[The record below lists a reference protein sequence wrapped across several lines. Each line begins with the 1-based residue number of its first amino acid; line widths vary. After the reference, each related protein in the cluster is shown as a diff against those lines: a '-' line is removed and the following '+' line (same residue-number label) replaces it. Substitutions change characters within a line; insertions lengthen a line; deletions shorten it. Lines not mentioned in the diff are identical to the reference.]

1 MSEGFTTAEDLAGH
15 SHDYVKVGADSIRR
29 VVTLSTSGST
39 GERKRLYFTEGD
51 LRRTVDFFRE
61 GMRWLCSPGDKAAIL
76 LGSPSP
82 DGLGRL
88 LEEGLR
94 ELGAEPQLLCL
105 PTDYGETAEAL
116 LDLEPDT
123 LVGLPVMVRRLALM
137 TPSLRPKT
145 VLLSGDYV
153 SLAAAETI
161 TRLWH
166 TKVFSHYGL
175 TESGL
180 GFAVQ
185 CPLLL
190 GQHIRADELQ
200 VEIVDP
206 DTGERLPEGQWGE
219 IVFTTLRREAMPLR
233 RYRTGDISR
242 LLPGECPCGTPGPR
256 LDRVL
261 GRVEELRKPVSIY
274 ALDETLLR
282 EDSLLDY
289 EAAFDGGLL
298 RVTAEGGEPEAIRGL
313 LAEKWPGLSV
323 EVITGVI
330 PPSARKRMVRMA
342 AGQ

>member
-1 MSEGFTTAEDLAGH
+1 MREGFTTPEDLAEHG
-15 SHDYVKVGADSIRR
+15 HDYVRVDAGSIQRI
-29 VVTLSTSGST
+29 VTLMTSGST
-39 GERKRLYFTEGD
+39 GAGKRLYFTSGD
-51 LRRTVDFFRE
+51 LRRTVDFFRD

-76 LGSPSP
+76 LGSASP

-94 ELGAEPQLLCL
+94 ELGAEPTLLGL
-105 PTDYGETAEAL
+105 PRDYGETAAAL
-116 LDLEPDT
+116 EELQPDT
-123 LVGLPVMVRRLALM
+123 LVGLPVMVRRLAL
-137 TPSLRPKT
+137 TVPDLRPKT

-161 TRLWH
+161 GRLWQ

-206 DTGERLPEGQWGE
+206 DTGETLPEGQWGE
-219 IVFTTLRREAMPLR
+219 IVFTTLRREAMPLW
-233 RYRTGDISR
+233 RYRTGDVSR
-242 LLPGECPCGTPGPR
+242 LLPGNCPCGTPGPR

-261 GRVEELRKPVSIY
+261 GRVTERRKAVNIY
-274 ALDETLLR
+274 DLDEVLLR
-282 EDSLLDY
+282 EDALLDY
-289 EAAFDGGLL
+289 EASFREGRLTV
-298 RVTAEGGEPEAIRGL
+298 RSEGGEPERLRAL
-313 LAEKWPGLSV
+313 LTEKYPQFQVFAEP
-323 EVITGVI
+323 GVI
-330 PPSARKRMVRMA
+330 PPLAQKRMVITL
-342 AGQ
+342 

>member
-15 SHDYVKVGADSIRR
+15 AHDYVRVGADSIQR
-29 VVTLSTSGST
+29 VVTLQTSGST
-39 GERKRLYFTEGD
+39 GAGKRLYFTAGD
-51 LRRTVDFFRE
+51 LRRTVDFFRD
-61 GMRWLCSPGDKAAIL
+61 GMRWLCAPGDRVAIL

-88 LEEGLR
+88 LEEGLE
-94 ELGAEPQLLCL
+94 ELGAVPSLLCL
-105 PTDYGETAEAL
+105 PRDYGGTAREL
-116 LDLEPDT
+116 MELQPDT
-123 LVGLPVMVRRLALM
+123 LVGLPVQVRRLALT
-137 TPSLRPKT
+137 TPDLRPKA

-153 SLAAAETI
+153 SRAAVETI

-190 GQHIRADELQ
+190 GQHIRSDELQ

-206 DTGERLPEGQWGE
+206 DSGETLPEGRWGE
-219 IVFTTLRREAMPLR
+219 IIFTTLRREAMPLR

-242 LLPGECPCGTPGPR
+242 LLPGDCPCGVPGPR

-261 GRVEELRKPVSIY
+261 GRVSEMRKPVSIY
-274 ALDETLLR
+274 ALDELLLCR
-282 EDSLLDY
+282 DEVLDY
-289 EAAFDGGLL
+289 AAEFRDGALT
-298 RVTAEGGEPEAIRGL
+298 VTAEGGDAEGLRAL
-313 LAEKWPGLSV
+313 LAETYPQFRVFVRS
-323 EVITGVI
+323 GVI
-330 PPSARKRMVRMA
+330 PPSAQKRMVKTL
-342 AGQ
+342 

>member
-1 MSEGFTTAEDLAGH
+1 MRGEFTTAEDLAEHGY
-15 SHDYVKVGADSIRR
+15 DYVRVDAGSIQR

-39 GERKRLYFTEGD
+39 GAGKRLYFTAGD
-51 LRRTVDFFRE
+51 LQRTKDFFRD
-61 GMRWLCSPGDKAAIL
+61 GMRWLCSPGDKVAIL

-94 ELGAEPQLLCL
+94 ELGAEPSLLGL
-105 PTDYGETAEAL
+105 PRDYGETAAAL
-116 LDLEPDT
+116 RALRPDT
-123 LVGLPVMVRRLALM
+123 LVGPPVMVRRLALT
-137 TPSLRPKT
+137 TPELRPKT
-145 VLLSGDYV
+145 VLLSADYV

-161 TRLWH
+161 GRLWR

-206 DTGERLPEGQWGE
+206 DTGESLPEGQWGE

-242 LLPGECPCGTPGPR
+242 LLPGDCPCGTPGPR

-261 GRVEELRKPVSIY
+261 GRVAERRKAMNIY
-274 ALDETLLR
+274 DLDELLLW
-282 EDSLLDY
+282 EDALLDY
-289 EAAFDGGLL
+289 EASFREGRLT
-298 RVTAEGGEPEAIRGL
+298 VTAEGGEPEKLRAL
-313 LAEKWPGLSV
+313 LAEKWPEFSV
-323 EVITGVI
+323 EVIPGVI
-330 PPSARKRMVRMA
+330 PPSAQKRMVKTL
-342 AGQ
+342 

>member
-15 SHDYVKVGADSIRR
+15 GRDYVKVGASEIQRI
-29 VVTLSTSGST
+29 VTLQTSGST
-39 GERKRLYFTEGD
+39 GAGKRLYFTSGD
-51 LRRTVDFFRE
+51 LRRTVDFFRD
-61 GMRWLCSPGDKAAIL
+61 GMRWLCSPGDKVAIL
-76 LGSPSP
+76 LGSSSP
-82 DGLGRL
+82 DGVGRL
-88 LEEGLR
+88 LEEGLK
-94 ELGAEPQLLCL
+94 ELGAEPSLLCL
-105 PTDYGETAEAL
+105 PSDYEETAKAL
-116 LDLEPDT
+116 EEIQPDT
-123 LVGLPVMVRRLALM
+123 LVGLPVHVRRLALM
-137 TPSLRPKT
+137 TPQLRPRT

-153 SLAAAETI
+153 SLAAVETI

-206 DTGERLPEGQWGE
+206 DTGEALPEGQWGE

-242 LLPGECPCGTPGPR
+242 LLPGVCPCGNPGPR

-261 GRVEELRKPVSIY
+261 GRITEMRKPVSIY
-274 ALDETLLR
+274 DLDEMLLGR
-282 EDSLLDY
+282 DEVLDY
-289 EAAFDGGLL
+289 AAEFRDGSLT
-298 RVTAEGGEPEAIRGL
+298 VTLEGGDPAAIRPL
-313 LAEKWPGLSV
+313 LAEKWPEFSV
-323 EVITGVI
+323 EVIPGVI
-330 PPSARKRMVRMA
+330 PPSAQKRMVKTL
-342 AGQ
+342 

>member
-1 MSEGFTTAEDLAGH
+1 MSKGFTTPEDLAEHGR
-15 SHDYVKVGADSIRR
+15 DYVKVGASEIQRI
-29 VVTLSTSGST
+29 VTLRTSGST
-39 GERKRLYFTEGD
+39 GAGKRLYFTAGD
-51 LRRTVDFFRE
+51 LQRTKDFFRD
-61 GMRWLCSPGDKAAIL
+61 GMRWLCSPGDKVAIL

-82 DGLGRL
+82 DGVGRL

-94 ELGAEPQLLCL
+94 ELGAEPSLLCL
-105 PTDYGETAEAL
+105 PTDYEETAKAL
-116 LDLEPDT
+116 RALQPDT
-123 LVGLPVMVRRLALM
+123 LVGLPVQIRRLALAV
-137 TPSLRPKT
+137 PQLRPKT

-153 SLAAAETI
+153 SLAATEAI

-190 GQHIRADELQ
+190 GQHIRASELQ

-206 DTGERLPEGQWGE
+206 DTGENLPEGKWGE

-242 LLPGECPCGTPGPR
+242 LLPGVCPCGNPGPR

-261 GRVEELRKPVSIY
+261 GRVTEMRKPVSIY
-274 ALDETLLR
+274 ALDEVLLQY
-282 EDSLLDY
+282 DGVLDY
-289 EAAFDGGLL
+289 TAVFRDGTLT
-298 RVTAEGGEPEAIRGL
+298 VTLEGGEPEAIRAL
-313 LAEKWPGLSV
+313 LVEKWPEFSI
-323 EVITGVI
+323 EVNPGVI
-330 PPSARKRMVRMA
+330 PPSAQKRMVKMM
-342 AGQ
+342 

>member
-1 MSEGFTTAEDLAGH
+1 MREGFTTSEDLAEHG
-15 SHDYVKVGADSIRR
+15 HDYVRVDADSIRR
-29 VVTLSTSGST
+29 VVTLQTSGST
-39 GERKRLYFTEGD
+39 GAGKRLYFTAGD
-51 LRRTVDFFRE
+51 LQRTVDFFRE
-61 GMRWLCSPGDKAAIL
+61 GMRWLCAPGDKVAIL

-88 LEEGLR
+88 LEEGLK
-94 ELGAEPQLLCL
+94 ELGAVPSLLCL
-105 PTDYGETAEAL
+105 PRDYGETAAAL
-116 LDLEPDT
+116 LALEPDT
-123 LVGLPVMVRRLALM
+123 LVGLPVQLRRLALLA
-137 TPSLRPKT
+137 PSLRPKT

-153 SLAAAETI
+153 SLAAVETI
-161 TRLWH
+161 SRMWQTR
-166 TKVFSHYGL
+166 VFSHYGL

-206 DTGERLPEGQWGE
+206 DTGETLPEGEWGE
-219 IVFTTLRREAMPLR
+219 IVFTTLRREAMPLK

-261 GRVEELRKPVSIY
+261 GRISERRKPANIY
-274 ALDETLLR
+274 DLDELLLK

-289 EAAFDGGLL
+289 QASFYDGVLT
-298 RVTAEGGEPEAIRGL
+298 VIAEGGEPGSLRTL
-313 LAEKWPGLSV
+313 LAERYPQFTIAVREGR
-323 EVITGVI
+323 I
-330 PPSARKRMVRMA
+330 PPSAQKRMVLTE
-342 AGQ
+342 

>member
-15 SHDYVKVGADSIRR
+15 AHDYVRVDAGSIQR

-39 GERKRLYFTEGD
+39 GAGKRLYFTSGD
-51 LRRTVDFFRE
+51 LRRTVEFFRD
-61 GMRWLCSPGDKAAIL
+61 GMRWLCSPGDRVAIL

-94 ELGAEPQLLCL
+94 ELGAEPSLLCL
-105 PTDYGETAEAL
+105 PRDYGETARAL
-116 LDLEPDT
+116 MELQPDS
-123 LVGLPVMVRRLALM
+123 LVGLPVQVRRLALM
-137 TPSLRPKT
+137 TPELRPKT

-153 SLAAAETI
+153 SLAATETI

-190 GQHIRADELQ
+190 GQHIRSDELQ

-256 LDRVL
+256 LDRVI
-261 GRVEELRKPVSIY
+261 GRILELRKPVSIY
-274 ALDETLLR
+274 ALDEILLR
-282 EDSLLDY
+282 EDALLDY

-298 RVTAEGGEPEAIRGL
+298 TVTAEGAEPERVRML
-313 LAEKWPGLSV
+313 LAEKWPSFSV
-323 EVITGVI
+323 EVVPGVI
-330 PPSARKRMVRMA
+330 PPSAQKRMVRMA